1 MSKSK
6 KNEGFEALRDAL
18 IVRKKITGVLKVLA
32 LQSQKR
38 IENLEETLTN
48 AKADDDVL
56 KIKEALREERF
67 SYWLVQ
73 EECRTVAIKGAELT
87 GSLRIANTI
96 WPTYMAEYTERRVC
110 MDKAMASCNVLQDEL
125 QYIAEAVYADKN
137 KFTALVLEIETL
149 FKKIKS
155 VRQADN
161 RFLRDLKDSSKDSYN
176 DSPEE
181 A

>member
-6 KNEGFEALRDAL
+6 KNESFEVLRDAL
-18 IVRKKITGVLKVLA
+18 IVRKKITEVIKVLA

-38 IENLEETLTN
+38 LELLDDALAN
-48 AKADDDVL
+48 AKTDEEKL
-56 KIKEALREERF
+56 KVKEAIRAERF
-67 SYWLVQ
+67 NQWLIQ
-73 EECRTVAIKGAELT
+73 EECRTVAVRGSELT
-87 GSLRIANTI
+87 ASLRTANTI
-96 WPTYMAEYTERRVC
+96 WPLYMAEYTERRVY

-149 FKKIKS
+149 FKKIKG

-161 RFLRDLKDSSKDSYN
+161 RFLRELKDVNQKI
-176 DSPEE
+176 
-181 A
+181 

>member
-1 MSKSK
+1 MSK
-6 KNEGFEALRDAL
+6 KNESFEALRDAL
-18 IVRKKITGVLKVLA
+18 IVRKKITAVLKVLA

-38 IENLEETLTN
+38 IEALEELLTK
-48 AKADDDVL
+48 AKTDEETQKA
-56 KIKEALREERF
+56 KEALREERF
-67 SYWLVQ
+67 NQWLIK
-73 EECRTVAIKGAELT
+73 EECRTVAAKGAELT
-87 GSLRIANTI
+87 GNLRTANTI
-96 WPTYMAEYTERRVC
+96 WPTYMAEYTERRVY

-149 FKKIKS
+149 FKKIKG

-161 RFLRDLKDSSKDSYN
+161 RFLKDLKDNPQK
-176 DSPEE
+176 